1 MGKSPRVAFE
11 WDTMKAVENLQKHG
25 VAFQEATS
33 SFRDRLSLTIPDP
46 EHSDQEERRILL
58 GFSNRNRL
66 LVVAHTDRGDR
77 IRLISARTATRRERR
92 QYEEF

>member
-1 MGKSPRVAFE
+1 MQKSPRVTFE
-11 WDTMKAVENLQKHG
+11 WSATKATDNLQKHG

-33 SFRDRLSLTIPDP
+33 SFRDWFSLTIPDP
-46 EHSDQEERRILL
+46 EHSDHEERWILL
-58 GFSNRNRL
+58 GLSNRNRL

-92 QYEEF
+92 EYEEL